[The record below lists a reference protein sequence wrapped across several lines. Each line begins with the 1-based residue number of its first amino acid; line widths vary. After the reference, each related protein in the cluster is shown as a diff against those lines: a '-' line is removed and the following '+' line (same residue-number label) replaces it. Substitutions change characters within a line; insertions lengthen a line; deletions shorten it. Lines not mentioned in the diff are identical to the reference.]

1 MKTIHTKKT
10 MIWTQLIV
18 CGLLILS
25 SCAKTKKQIPPDQ
38 VTQLSF
44 VVNGIAEASD
54 AGAAT
59 ANRSAVPV
67 ANTERESQLLDL
79 GGLAAMVSVTSGPI
93 KAQEVSPN
101 NSKQRAADMTNGYKY
116 RVVVLDATTGAVV
129 GSVQATANTASG
141 AVQDDAVKIDVVKGA
156 TYKWYA
162 YSYNEST
169 SVTAL
174 PNEANP
180 VFTPSYDKDL
190 LIAQGTAT
198 AGTGA
203 GQKDTQVP
211 ILFKHALAK
220 VTVRFDASSRTDGI
234 SVLNAALAQSDYFNK
249 GTVALNTTSGT
260 LSYTITGQHNVSA
273 INVGSLSPAPTVASA
288 SFYTIPVTPTETAIP
303 SFKVNVASL
312 TVGPLSASG
321 KTIDFGSTIL
331 PKAGKEEIA
340 IINILDV
347 TPVGPVFWATGNLYY
362 TKSTNT
368 YRIRD
373 EDIIARSLMLTEI
386 LQPSFAKT
394 DGWNWMASKTYGG
407 LGEPNNFDR
416 YNLVDPCK
424 SVLPLNTWRMPTRQ
438 EFEALLPLSK
448 NPQTYE
454 QKATMSTTSIGY
466 SRFRNTPS
474 SKWLQFNFDGD
485 QIRPSYN
492 GFFWTSTGDK
502 SPGST
507 YYNKAYILQ
516 VIHGDNPIV
525 TSNFNNSSYYNI
537 RCVLAR

>member
-10 MIWTQLIV
+10 MIWIQLIV

-25 SCAKTKKQIPPDQ
+25 SCAKTEKQIPPDQ

-93 KAQEVSPN
+93 KASEVSPN
-101 NSKQRAADMTNGYKY
+101 NSKQRAANMTNGYKY
-116 RVVVLDATTGAVV
+116 RVVVLDATTGALV
-129 GSVQATANTASG
+129 GAVEATANTTPG
-141 AVQDDAVKIDVVKGA
+141 AVQEDAVKIDVVKGGSY
-156 TYKWYA
+156 TWYA
-162 YSYNEST
+162 YSYNEAAT
-169 SVTAL
+169 VTPL

-249 GTVALNTTSGT
+249 GTVALNTSTGT

-273 INVGSLSPAPTVASA
+273 INVGSLSPAPVVASA
-288 SFYTIPVTPTETAIP
+288 SFYTIPVTPTETVIP

-312 TVGPLSASG
+312 TVGPLSTSG

-362 TKSTNT
+362 ENGVYK
-368 YRIRD
+368 IRN
-373 EDIIARSLMLTEI
+373 EDTTPRSIMLSGLI
-386 LQPSFAKT
+386 YPSFIRT
-394 DGWNWMASKTYGG
+394 DAWAWMASTPY
-407 LGEPNNFDR
+407 PSNHIPRPDTW
-416 YNLVDPCK
+416 VDPCK
-424 SVLPLNTWRMPTRQ
+424 SVLPANTWRMPTQ
-438 EFEALLPLSK
+438 AEYANLVTLYNSDSPT
-448 NPQTYE
+448 NNVYE
-454 QKATMSTTSIGY
+454 YTTSFQNSSTTIGY
-466 SRFRNTPS
+466 DRFRQDVN
-474 SKWLQFNFDGD
+474 SKWLQFNKDGNSAT
-485 QIRPSYN
+485 I
-492 GFFWTSTGDK
+492 GTLGTFWTSTGNGFNSAFALRIQNNTAPKVMADVA
-502 SPGST
+502 GQ
-507 YYNKAYILQ
+507 YN
-516 VIHGDNPIV
+516 
-525 TSNFNNSSYYNI
+525 NI
-537 RCVLAR
+537 RCVLDR